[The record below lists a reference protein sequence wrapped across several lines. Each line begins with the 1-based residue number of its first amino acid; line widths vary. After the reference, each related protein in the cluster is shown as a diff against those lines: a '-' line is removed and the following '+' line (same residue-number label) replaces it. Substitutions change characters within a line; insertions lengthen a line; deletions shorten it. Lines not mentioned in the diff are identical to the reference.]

1 MLYLAVDS
9 GMRPQEYLVLPHS
22 ALKDTGVEVDRALE
36 GGGTEITVTKTRA
49 GRRFID
55 LSPETLDMVRHY
67 ADHHAV
73 ENAHDLVFSTSNV
86 TDSGKACETGDA
98 AALTEYVKKPVW

>member
-9 GMRPQEYLVLPHS
+9 GMRPQEYLVLPRS
-22 ALKDTGVEVDRALE
+22 ALKDTGVEIDRALE

-55 LSPETLDMVRHY
+55 LSPDTLDMVRHY
-67 ADHHAV
+67 AQHHSV
-73 ENAHDLVFSTSNV
+73 QNEHDLVFPTSNG
-86 TDSGKACETGDA
+86 SGKVSETGDA
-98 AALTEYVKKPVW
+98 ADLRERAKKPAWW